1 MSNNSKKILFLGY
14 NEEST
19 SLINELKRHGCH
31 VEQRS
36 DKLKW
41 DNDFNEF
48 DLIISFGYRHII
60 PGKFLERH
68 QGKVINLHISYL
80 PYNKGAHPN
89 FWAFYDGT
97 PHGVTIHFIDEGLD
111 TGDILFQKEVIFAN
125 PSTFAKTYSKLV
137 SEIEYLF
144 IENIEKILNKNFS
157 PEKQQG
163 KGTCHKSSDL
173 PYFPGGWDA
182 EITPTISALKNQI
195 T

>member
-1 MSNNSKKILFLGY
+1 MKNYEKKILFLGY
-14 NEEST
+14 NEEVT
-19 SLINELKRHGCH
+19 SLIKILKEYGCH

-36 DKLKW
+36 EKLEW

-48 DLIISFGYRHII
+48 DLIVSFGYRHII

-111 TGDILFQKEVIFAN
+111 TGDILFQREIKFNA
-125 PSTFAKTYSKLV
+125 SGTFAQTYSVLV
-137 SEIEYLF
+137 SEIEKLF
-144 IENIEKILNKNFS
+144 IENIEKIINKNFS

-182 EITPTISALKNQI
+182 EIAPTISALKKQI